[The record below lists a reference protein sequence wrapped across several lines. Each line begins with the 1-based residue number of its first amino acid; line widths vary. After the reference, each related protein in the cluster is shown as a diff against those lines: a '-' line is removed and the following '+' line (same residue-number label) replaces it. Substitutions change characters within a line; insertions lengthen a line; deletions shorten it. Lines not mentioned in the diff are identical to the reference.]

1 MNKETI
7 EILKYANKMFIKIR
21 ETSRMLNGITDADN
35 GVFGYIE
42 ECIFNIIFICLSPVI
57 VNNRTEDEFIDLASI
72 IMYADENKLDC
83 IIQAVK
89 NQMWK
94 DLVESFL

>member
-1 MNKETI
+1 M
-7 EILKYANKMFIKIR
+7 
-21 ETSRMLNGITDADN
+21 
-35 GVFGYIE
+35 
-42 ECIFNIIFICLSPVI
+42 
-57 VNNRTEDEFIDLASI
+57 VNNTINNLTEDEFIDLASI